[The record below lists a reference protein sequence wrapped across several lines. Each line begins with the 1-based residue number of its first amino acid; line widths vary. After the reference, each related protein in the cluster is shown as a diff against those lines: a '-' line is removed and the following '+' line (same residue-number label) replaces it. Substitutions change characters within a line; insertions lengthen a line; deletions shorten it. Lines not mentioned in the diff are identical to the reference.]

1 MSISLAV
8 ALYAICWWIVLFT
21 ILPLKMG
28 AEPGPPGSD
37 PFAEAVGAPS
47 TPKLKLKFLV
57 TTIVSAVIV
66 GALYAAFD
74 YELIRLDSLPAI
86 NISKRR

>member
-1 MSISLAV
+1 MSISLVV
-8 ALYAICWWIVLFT
+8 ALYAICWWIVLFA

-28 AEPGPPGSD
+28 AEPAPPGSD

-47 TPKLKLKFLV
+47 APKLKLKFLV

-66 GALYAAFD
+66 GAIYVAIN
-74 YELIRLDSLPAI
+74 YELVRLDSLPS
-86 NISKRR
+86 ISLSK

>member
-1 MSISLAV
+1 MSIALAI
-8 ALYAICWWIVLFT
+8 ALYTICWWIVLFA
-21 ILPLKMG
+21 ILPLRMG
-28 AEPGPPGSD
+28 AEPTAPGSD

-66 GALYAAFD
+66 GAIYAAFN
-74 YELIRLDSLPAI
+74 YELIPLDSLRSFSP
-86 NISKRR
+86 SK

>member
-1 MSISLAV
+1 MSITLAI
-8 ALYAICWWIVLFT
+8 ALYAICWWIVLFA

-28 AEPGPPGSD
+28 AKPAPPGSD

-47 TPKLKLKFLV
+47 APKLKLKFLI

-66 GALYAAFD
+66 GVLYAAFD
-74 YELIRLDSLPAI
+74 YELIRLDNLPAI
-86 NISKRR
+86 NLSK

>member
-1 MSISLAV
+1 MSISLAI

-28 AEPGPPGSD
+28 AKPAPPGSD

-47 TPKLKLKFLV
+47 APRLKLKFLV

-66 GALYAAFD
+66 GAIYAAFT
-74 YELIRLDSLPAI
+74 YELIRLDDLPFFSL
-86 NISKRR
+86 SK

>member
-1 MSISLAV
+1 MSITLAI
-8 ALYAICWWIVLFT
+8 ALYAICWWIVLFV

-28 AEPGPPGSD
+28 AQPGAPGSD

-47 TPKLKLKFLV
+47 TPKLRLKFLV

-66 GALYAAFD
+66 GAVYVAFN
-74 YELIRLDSLPAI
+74 YELVRLDSPSLFSPP
-86 NISKRR
+86 K

>member
-1 MSISLAV
+1 MSISLAI
-8 ALYAICWWIVLFT
+8 ALYAICWWIVLFA
-21 ILPLKMG
+21 ILPFRMG
-28 AEPGPPGSD
+28 EKPAPPGSD

-66 GALYAAFD
+66 GALYAAFY
-74 YELIRLDSLPAI
+74 YELIRLDSLPSI
-86 NISKRR
+86 NLSK